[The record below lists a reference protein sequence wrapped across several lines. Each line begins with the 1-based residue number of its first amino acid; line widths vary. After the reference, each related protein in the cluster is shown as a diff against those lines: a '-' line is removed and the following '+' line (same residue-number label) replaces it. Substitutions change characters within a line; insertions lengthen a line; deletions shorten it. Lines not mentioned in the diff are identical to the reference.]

1 MKITYLGH
9 SSFKIETND
18 KTIVIDPY
26 NPDSIGLPWKETEA
40 DVVLVSHH
48 HDDHNYVEGISGHP
62 FVIDSPGEYEVSD
75 IRIQG
80 LPAYHDAKQGEE
92 RGVVTLFLIE
102 SEGIYL
108 GHFGDI
114 GHPLEEEQQERLGV
128 VDIALV
134 PIGGVFTINHEQ
146 ASNMIAQIEPFIAI
160 PMHYLRPGSKTEE
173 WGFAPLEEFLSE
185 MGVDEPE
192 TQKVLKIT
200 NKSNLPE
207 ETEIVILEPQFS

>member
-9 SSFKIETND
+9 ASFKIETND
-18 KTIVIDPY
+18 KVIVIDPY
-26 NPDSIGLPWKETEA
+26 DPDTLGLPWKETEA
-40 DVVLVSHH
+40 DIVLIT
-48 HDDHNYVEGISGHP
+48 HDHEDHNYLEGVTGNP
-62 FVIDSPGEYEVSD
+62 FVINAPGEYEVSD

-92 RGVVTLFLIE
+92 RGAVTVFLIE

-128 VDIALV
+128 VDVAMV
-134 PIGGVFTINHEQ
+134 PVGGVFTINHEQ
-146 ASNMIAQIEPFIAI
+146 ASNMVAQIEPYIAI

-173 WGFAPLEEFLSE
+173 WGFAKLEEFLSE
-185 MGVDEPE
+185 MGVEDAE
-192 TQKVLKIT
+192 TNKTLKIT
-200 NKSNLPE
+200 SKSSLPD
-207 ETEIVILEPQFS
+207 ETEVVVLEPQFS